1 MSCCVPTIYTFSN
14 VTSSTIGYANTAL
27 SQAYGT
33 HPRVQVM
40 YYDPEAEEFYIAP
53 WFTRVAYSGGQI
65 TVTHGGLAT
74 GIISI
79 S

>member
-1 MSCCVPTIYTFSN
+1 MSCCVPTTYIFNN
-14 VTSSTIGYANTAL
+14 VTSTTIGYAGTAL
-27 SQAYGT
+27 SDAYGS

-53 WFTRVAYSGGQI
+53 WFTRIAYSAGQI
-65 TVTHGGLAT
+65 TITHGGVAT

-79 S
+79 G